1 MLDTNVIVS
10 GTIGNSG
17 SPFIIL
23 EAWRKGRFILITS
36 QTLIDEVERVFR
48 YPRIQK
54 KYHITEKQVTNVIKN
69 LINYSIATPRN
80 IKLSVITK
88 DPPDNEVLIAAL
100 EGEADYIVT
109 GDADLLELKSYKG
122 IKIVLPS
129 EFLELLGEN

>member
-129 EFLELLGEN
+129 EFVELLGEN